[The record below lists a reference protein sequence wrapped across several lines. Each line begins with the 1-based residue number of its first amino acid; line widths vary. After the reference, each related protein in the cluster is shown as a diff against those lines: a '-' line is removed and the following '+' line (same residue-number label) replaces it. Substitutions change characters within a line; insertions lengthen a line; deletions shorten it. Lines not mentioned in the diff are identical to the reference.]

1 MTETSPSQQLFEMW
15 KRQLE
20 EGAKS
25 WAQLMTKGAVPTAPP
40 PPDPAGFWW
49 KPMFEQG
56 LAQWARVFAQT
67 PVTPELTA
75 QWKQFLDQSL
85 DAWSRALTEAMSTEA
100 FAQMMGKTLDQW
112 LVNQAPAR
120 RLADQSV
127 EAHLQTFNLPSRTQ
141 VTAVAKQIADL
152 DERLDR
158 LEDGIAGLA
167 RRLDEA
173 ARPGP
178 TSEGRR

>member
-1 MTETSPSQQLFEMW
+1 MTDPSPSQQMFEMW

-25 WAQLMTKGAVPTAPP
+25 WAQIMSGGAAPA

-56 LAQWARVFAQT
+56 LAQWARIFAQT
-67 PVTPELTA
+67 PVTPELSS
-75 QWKQFLDQSL
+75 QWKQFLDQSIE
-85 DAWSRALTEAMSTEA
+85 AWSKALSQAMSTEA
-100 FAQMMGKTLDQW
+100 FAQAMGKTLDQW
-112 LVNQAPAR
+112 LAGQAPAK

-127 EAHLQTFNLPSRTQ
+127 EAALQALNLPSRAQLTG
-141 VTAVAKQIADL
+141 VAKQVVEL

-158 LEDGIAGLA
+158 LEDAIGALA

-173 ARPGP
+173 LRAPGGAR
-178 TSEGRR
+178 

>member
-1 MTETSPSQQLFEMW
+1 MAETSPSQQMFEIW

-25 WAQLMTKGAVPTAPP
+25 WAQLMTKGATPA

-56 LAQWARVFAQT
+56 LAQWARIFAQT
-67 PVTPELTA
+67 PVTPELTS
-75 QWKQFLDQSL
+75 QWKQFLDQSI
-85 DAWSRALTEAMSTEA
+85 DAWSKALSQAMSTES

-112 LVNQAPAR
+112 LVSQAPAK

-127 EAHLQTFNLPSRTQ
+127 EAALQAFNLPSRTQ
-141 VTAVAKQIADL
+141 VAGVAKQIVDL
-152 DERLDR
+152 EERLDR
-158 LEDGIAGLA
+158 LEDTIAALG
-167 RRLDEA
+167 RRLEEA
-173 ARPGP
+173 LRPPSAGGSAR
-178 TSEGRR
+178 

>member
-15 KRQLE
+15 RRQLE

-25 WAQLMTKGAVPTAPP
+25 WAQAMTKGVAPP
-40 PPDPAGFWW
+40 APDPAGFWW

-56 LAQWARVFAQT
+56 LAQWARIFAQT
-67 PVTPELTA
+67 PVSPELTT
-75 QWKQFLDQSL
+75 QWKQFLDQSIE
-85 DAWSRALTEAMSTEA
+85 AWSKALSQAMSTEA

-112 LVNQAPAR
+112 LATQAPAK

-127 EAHLQTFNLPSRTQ
+127 DAALQALNLASRSQ
-141 VTAVAKQIADL
+141 VAGVAKQIAEL
-152 DERLDR
+152 EERLDR
-158 LEDGIAGLA
+158 LDDALAALA

-173 ARPGP
+173 LRSPPGGGP
-178 TSEGRR
+178 VR